1 MTKKD
6 LTKHMLYYQRIVQ
19 ADPSNIEAGLRLAAI
34 YRESGL
40 IGKAVDAY
48 VRSARLL
55 AGQGLPL
62 EAIAACKA
70 ILELDAT
77 HTETQF
83 FLARLYA
90 QSPGSAGAIIQ
101 QLPGAPSAPMEHSPA
116 ARSPGLVKGRVIT
129 LHPGGIRCVS
139 SSLDLTGLHQN
150 GTDEPVRVRDDE
162 TTVLGKIGSLIDLES
177 LRETLVNLPA
187 AMRESEDEDDD
198 DATTSPLSAE
208 YIPDFAGILDD
219 DDDDILEE
227 YEDLSDELELLSWS
241 DLPVRGVSDPHSLPQ
256 IPLFSQLDSATFMQL
271 LAVTD
276 HRVVRTGGVILDP
289 DDVRL
294 SLFVVIRGF
303 ARVEKDLLDGRTVR
317 LADLGVGEFFGEFRL
332 LTGHDGMARVVA
344 ETDME
349 LLEIRDEVLYDLATT
364 HPQVWD
370 ALWSL
375 YYSRMLNNLLASS
388 VIFERLS
395 PAERDELA
403 SHFVLEEFL
412 VGERLLEQA
421 EHCDAVYLIVSGE
434 VWVEKRTNRGA
445 LRRVDVLMGGDF
457 VGITPCATGAASA
470 VSVRAVLDTVVLRLS
485 AADFRTCLREYED
498 VAQAVDYV
506 VRERRRRAGTEVIER
521 GLHVVG
527 D

>member
-1 MTKKD
+1 MTAKD

-19 ADPSNIEAGLRLAAI
+19 ADPSNVEASLRLAAI
-34 YRESGL
+34 YRESGF

-48 VRSARLL
+48 VSSARLL

-90 QSPGSAGAIIQ
+90 QAPSSAGAIVQ
-101 QLPGAPSAPMEHSPA
+101 QLPKATSSSSESPSPV
-116 ARSPGLVKGRVIT
+116 RGPGIVQGRVIT
-129 LHPGGIRCVS
+129 LHQGGIRCVS
-139 SSLDLTGLHQN
+139 NRLDEVFAVSN
-150 GTDEPVRVRDDE
+150 SRDDE
-162 TTVLGKIGSLIDLES
+162 PTVSGRIESMIDLES
-177 LRETLVNLPA
+177 LRETLEDLPSSV
-187 AMRESEDEDDD
+187 REYDEYE
-198 DATTSPLSAE
+198 DATTSPLEAE
-208 YIPDFAGILDD
+208 LIPAFDGGCCDED
-219 DDDDILEE
+219 E

-241 DLPVRGVSDPHSLPQ
+241 DLPRRTVSDPHTLPQ
-256 IPLFSQLDSATFMQL
+256 IPLFSQLDSAAFMEL
-271 LAVTD
+271 LAVTE
-276 HRVVRTGGVILDP
+276 HRVVRAGGVILDP
-289 DDVRL
+289 DDVQL
-294 SLFVVIRGF
+294 SLFVVIRGL

-344 ETDME
+344 ETEME
-349 LLEIRDEVLYDLATT
+349 LLEIRDEVLYGLATT

-395 PAERDELA
+395 SAERDELA

-412 VGERLLEQA
+412 VGERLLNQGES
-421 EHCDAVYLIVSGE
+421 CDAVYLVVSGE
-434 VWVEKRTNRGA
+434 VWAEKRTNRGS
-445 LRRVDVLMGGDF
+445 LRRVDVLVGGDF
-457 VGITPCATGAASA
+457 VGITPCATGGVSS

-485 AADFRTCLREYED
+485 AADFRNCLREYDD

-506 VRERRRRAGTEVIER
+506 VRERRRRAGAEVIER
-521 GLHVVG
+521 GQHFVG